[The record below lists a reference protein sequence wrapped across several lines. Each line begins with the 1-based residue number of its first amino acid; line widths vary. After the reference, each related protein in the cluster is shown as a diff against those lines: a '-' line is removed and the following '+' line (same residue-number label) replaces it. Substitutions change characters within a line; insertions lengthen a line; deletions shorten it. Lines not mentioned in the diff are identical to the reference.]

1 METVLCV
8 SYQWRIPMTDVNL
21 GPMKAAALNFPEPIK
36 SLILSEAETMDAHEF
51 IAKIGTFEKLL
62 KMHSEAKK

>member
-1 METVLCV
+1 
-8 SYQWRIPMTDVNL
+8 MTDVNL